1 MIRADA
7 TMLAAIAER
16 RAEVE
21 RMLADIDAAAKE
33 ATLLAADTERVE
45 SGEPAVIADA
55 EFDRRLTALVI
66 DLRRL
71 RVAGYRV

>member
-7 TMLAAIAER
+7 AMVAAIAER
-16 RAEVE
+16 RAEVV
-21 RMLADIDAAAKE
+21 RMLADLDAAVQE
-33 ATLLAADTERVE
+33 AGTLASDTERVE

-55 EFDRRLTALVI
+55 EFDRRLTALAI

-71 RVAGYRV
+71 KVPGYRA

>member
-7 TMLAAIAER
+7 AMLAAIAER

-21 RMLADIDAAAKE
+21 RMLADLDAAAKE

-45 SGEPAVIADA
+45 SGEPAMIADA

-66 DLRRL
+66 DLRYL
-71 RVAGYRV
+71 RVRGYRA